1 MIIAARGPVLLVPVL
16 ATLVLLPLNRGV
28 AEAAPPVPSHPLLT
42 ASQVVE
48 KLIENN
54 DARAEALGSY
64 EGRRSYRLDYVGFPA
79 NMHAEMTVD
88 MSYQSPAT
96 KEFRVVSE
104 SGSKWII
111 NHIFK
116 RLLDTER
123 EAQDTDNLQRTAL
136 DNQNYNFTLL
146 PDAGGAG
153 GCRYELA
160 VEPKIP
166 NKFLFR
172 GRIWVDDQDFAVCR
186 IEAEPAQNPSFWIKR
201 TEIQHA
207 YLKVGD
213 FWLPSDNRSV
223 SSLRLGGLATLTIRY
238 EDYKIHQAHV
248 LNPIVP
254 LPFALASA
262 APKPSNCLLSISA
275 GGANEL
281 AGVLFSPKPEAIT
294 GEKSMPVPAITQPD
308 HSICKALK

>member
-1 MIIAARGPVLLVPVL
+1 MTIARRGPTLLLPVL
-16 ATLVLLPLNRGV
+16 ATLVLLPLNRGL
-28 AEAAPPVPSHPLLT
+28 ADAASPVPSRPQLT

-54 DARAEALGSY
+54 GARAEALESY
-64 EGRRSYRLDYVGFPA
+64 QGRRSYQLDYVGFPS
-79 NMHAEMTVD
+79 NLHAEMTVD

-96 KEFRVVSE
+96 KEFTVVSE

-116 RLLDTER
+116 RLLDSER
-123 EAQDTDNLQRTAL
+123 EALDTENRQRTAL

-146 PDAGGAG
+146 PDPAEAQ
-153 GCRYELA
+153 GCCYVLA

-172 GRIWVDDQDFAVCR
+172 GRIWVDDRDFAICR

-201 TEIQHA
+201 TEIHHA

-238 EDYKIHQAHV
+238 EDYKIRQAHA
-248 LNPIVP
+248 LNQLVP
-254 LPFALASA
+254 MPVSLTSA
-262 APKPSNCLLSISA
+262 TSSAPKPTN
-275 GGANEL
+275 
-281 AGVLFSPKPEAIT
+281 
-294 GEKSMPVPAITQPD
+294 
-308 HSICKALK
+308 

>member
-1 MIIAARGPVLLVPVL
+1 MTIARRGPTLLLPVL
-16 ATLVLLPLNRGV
+16 ATLVLLPLNRGL
-28 AEAAPPVPSHPLLT
+28 ADAASPVPSRPQLT

-54 DARAEALGSY
+54 GARAEALESY
-64 EGRRSYRLDYVGFPA
+64 QGRRSYQLDYVGFPS
-79 NMHAEMTVD
+79 NLHAEMTVD

-96 KEFRVVSE
+96 KEFTVVSE

-116 RLLDTER
+116 RLLDSER
-123 EAQDTDNLQRTAL
+123 EALDTENRQRTAL

-146 PDAGGAG
+146 PDPGEAQ
-153 GCRYELA
+153 GCCYVLV

-172 GRIWVDDQDFAVCR
+172 GRIWVDDRDFAVCR

-201 TEIQHA
+201 TEIHHA

-238 EDYKIHQAHV
+238 EDYKIRQAHA
-248 LNPIVP
+248 LNQLVP
-254 LPFALASA
+254 MPVSLTSA
-262 APKPSNCLLSISA
+262 TSSAPKPTN
-275 GGANEL
+275 
-281 AGVLFSPKPEAIT
+281 
-294 GEKSMPVPAITQPD
+294 
-308 HSICKALK
+308 